1 MGKRDHGRLVHEIR
15 NALLDSGFQPTK
27 LTQAEAA
34 VNGPPLCIRQP
45 GFTLQKHHD
54 SKSVRLS
61 YRSTGAPSPVAG
73 GLVERQAFGEV
84 MMRRLVSHNAALEGA
99 GFVCLEIN
107 SQDVTAPYSVWRR
120 AKVEKVD

>member
-15 NALLDSGFQPTK
+15 NALLVSGFQPTK
-27 LTQAEAA
+27 LTQPQAA
-34 VNGPPLCIRQP
+34 VNAPPLCIRQP
-45 GFTLQKHHD
+45 GFTLQKHND

-84 MMRRLVSHNAALEGA
+84 MMRRLISHNKALEGA

-107 SQDVTAPYSVWRR
+107 SQDATAPYSVWRR
-120 AKVEKVD
+120 ANSSRS

>member
-27 LTQAEAA
+27 LTQPQAA
-34 VNGPPLCIRQP
+34 VNAPPLCIRQP

-54 SKSVRLS
+54 GKSARLS
-61 YRSTGAPSPVAG
+61 YRSTSAPPISG

-84 MMRRLVSHNAALEGA
+84 MMRRLISHNAALEGA

>member
-27 LTQAEAA
+27 VTQPQTA
-34 VNGPPLCIRQP
+34 VNAPPLCIRQP
-45 GFTLQKHHD
+45 GFTLQKHTD

-61 YRSTGAPSPVAG
+61 YRSPGAPSSAAG